1 MFQSKNGLTIFM
13 NCVYGCKKTSL
24 LNINNNS
31 FPKLKYGAYAQ
42 KYKHP
47 LHSTEIEVFS
57 SKTADERKY

>member
-1 MFQSKNGLTIFM
+1 M

-47 LHSTEIEVFS
+47 LHSTEIEVFFL
-57 SKTADERKY
+57 KTADERKY